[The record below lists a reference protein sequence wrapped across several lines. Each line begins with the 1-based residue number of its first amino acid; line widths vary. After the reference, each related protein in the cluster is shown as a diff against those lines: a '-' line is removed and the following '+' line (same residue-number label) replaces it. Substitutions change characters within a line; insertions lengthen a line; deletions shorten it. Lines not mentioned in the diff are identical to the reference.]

1 MKEKR
6 QSEASKLLPVRREC
20 RFTSVSLSLSGRLEL
35 TGQRWRYYSESPSL
49 SRSNRAI
56 RLYIYYVQLQKKDGR
71 ILEAFRDLLQF
82 PLRDGRTDRVASKLF
97 LFSPKNDSDRAV
109 LRVFIGIKRILAS
122 MRRKP
127 KGSPWSYVATV
138 HYTTATFSRQK
149 RRPPSNS
156 SYRIYIVVSS
166 RCVFVFAGCCSV
178 SFSW

>member
-20 RFTSVSLSLSGRLEL
+20 RFTSVSLSLSLSGRLEL

-97 LFSPKNDSDRAV
+97 CFLPK
-109 LRVFIGIKRILAS
+109 
-122 MRRKP
+122 
-127 KGSPWSYVATV
+127 
-138 HYTTATFSRQK
+138 TTATG
-149 RRPPSNS
+149 PSS
-156 SYRIYIVVSS
+156 ECSLVLSVSS
-166 RCVFVFAGCCSV
+166 HRCEGSQKDLPGAM
-178 SFSW
+178 

>member
-1 MKEKR
+1 MQIHFR
-6 QSEASKLLPVRREC
+6 L
-20 RFTSVSLSLSGRLEL
+20 SLSLSLSLGSLGIDRPTLEIL
-35 TGQRWRYYSESPSL
+35 LRIAESVTVESRYPVVHILRTAAKERWEDP
-49 SRSNRAI
+49 RSVSWFTAVSITRRPYGSSGI
-56 RLYIYYVQLQKKDGR
+56 
-71 ILEAFRDLLQF
+71 E
-82 PLRDGRTDRVASKLF
+82 TF

-178 SFSW
+178 SFSWWN